1 MKTAMQELKD
11 YMQSHLMIDIL
22 WKYRLEELLE
32 KEKKQII
39 DAYAIGMDFSSDEDL
54 KEAEQYYNQTYNNE
68 KLDNNS

>member
-11 YMQSHLMIDIL
+11 YMQSHLIIDIL

-54 KEAEQYYNQTYNNE
+54 KEAEQYYNQTYNQN
-68 KLDNNS
+68 K